1 MELVEGETLAER
13 LASRPLSPEKVMS
26 LFLQIADAIS
36 AAHDKG
42 VVHRD
47 LKPTNMMVMPGDRI
61 KVLDFGLGMEL
72 PDELTAESPT
82 LAKQTAKEAVLGT
95 PGYMSPEQVKGQAC
109 DARSDVFSLGAILFE
124 MVSGRRAFEAPTA
137 AETMTAVL
145 RDEPGPVSPGPLSS
159 IVARCLSKSA
169 SGRYASARELR
180 EALSQV
186 TDGPNPIN
194 AIAVLPLSDLKPVP
208 GLEKRERS
216 VALVHRARRPRLGRD
231 SNLG

>member
-1 MELVEGETLAER
+1 
-13 LASRPLSPEKVMS
+13 
-26 LFLQIADAIS
+26 
-36 AAHDKG
+36 
-42 VVHRD
+42 
-47 LKPTNMMVMPGDRI
+47 
-61 KVLDFGLGMEL
+61 MEL

-82 LAKQTAKEAVLGT
+82 LAKQTAKRSGSGNAWLHVTRASQRPGVRRAQRRVLAGRD
-95 PGYMSPEQVKGQAC
+95 P
-109 DARSDVFSLGAILFE
+109 FE

-208 GLEKRERS
+208 GEEYFADGMTEAVITNFDQRRCAQSHLQKFRH
-216 VALVHRARRPRLGRD
+216 ALPRY
-231 SNLG
+231 